1 MLWLNLVL
9 ISATAANKKIQGT
22 APAAQPLILALCV
35 HTKKQSKSE
44 TDMDIEELKESYRI
58 ILSKIDN
65 DKYGFIDDKYS
76 GVFLPFHFKAYE
88 QSSPKVMIVGRE
100 TAGWNTNNNK
110 NTLRRIIDKNN
121 DGLIDEI
128 IEESFFRYS
137 WHLKNSPN
145 GTIKKRH
152 SSKFQNYYNK
162 VSKELDLSP
171 EGMIYANLFAWD
183 YNKKTPLERPEEEL
197 KIIIDISL
205 ELLAS
210 QISFFE
216 PDYIIFTTGYRR
228 IDPIIK
234 ELFNRHFNGYETIR
248 VNPKKIWEFN
258 AANKRCFRIAHPR
271 AQHGHAEFRKE
282 VIEHIK
288 GESKTRENA

>member
-1 MLWLNLVL
+1 MASGCVF
-9 ISATAANKKIQGT
+9 QG
-22 APAAQPLILALCV
+22 L
-35 HTKKQSKSE
+35 E
-44 TDMDIEELKESYRI
+44 
-58 ILSKIDN
+58 
-65 DKYGFIDDKYS
+65 GFRTGTKYS

-88 QSSPKVMIVGRE
+88 KSSPKVMIIGRE

-110 NTLRRIIDKNN
+110 NKLRRIIDKNN

-137 WHLKNSPN
+137 WHLKNSPD

-152 SSKFQNYYNK
+152 SSKFQHYYNK

-183 YNKKTPLERPEEEL
+183 YNKKSPLERPEEEL
-197 KIIIDISL
+197 KIITGISL

-210 QISFFE
+210 QIRFFE
-216 PDYIIFTTGYRR
+216 PDYIIFATGYRG

-258 AANKRCFRIAHPR
+258 AANKKCFRIAHPR